1 MAAREAFSYTETAMK
16 YCERTEASGALVL
29 VLVGNACGSVAF
41 GLAIEEGLGTA
52 LLQAAT
58 AGGLGMFVAG
68 LWRGLTHG
76 LGHTKNPKAL

>member
-1 MAAREAFSYTETAMK
+1 MEMAMR
-16 YCERTEASGALVL
+16 YCERSEASGALVL

-41 GLAIEEGLGTA
+41 GMAIEEGLGTA
-52 LLQAAT
+52 LIQAAT

-76 LGHTKNPKAL
+76 LGLPKNPKSL